1 MTENHRTDMQGRP
14 AGGTTAGPGMMIVWQ
29 DGPIGPGQE
38 QTGAQIDD
46 VLEAAAG
53 RLRFFQSSPWACD
66 ENAQALAA
74 VEAAL
79 AAQRKRRERREARGV
94 EGTHG
99 L

>member
-1 MTENHRTDMQGRP
+1 MLEEHRLDDKGRP
-14 AGGTTAGPGMMIVWQ
+14 AGGTTTAPGLKIDWQ

-38 QTGAQIDD
+38 QTGAQVDD
-46 VLEAAAG
+46 LLEAAAG

-66 ENAQALAA
+66 ENAQTLAA